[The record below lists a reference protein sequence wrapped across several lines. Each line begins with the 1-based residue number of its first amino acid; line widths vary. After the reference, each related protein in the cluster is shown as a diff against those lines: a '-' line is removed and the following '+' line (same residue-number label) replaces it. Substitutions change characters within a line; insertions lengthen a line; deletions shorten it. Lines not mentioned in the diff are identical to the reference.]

1 MGSRTYRAE
10 AIVLK
15 TLDLG
20 EADRIITLLTRHFG
34 KVNVVAKGIRRPTSR
49 LAGYAEPLSHATY
62 QLARGRELDVLTGA
76 ETRSAYLALRD
87 DLDRIA
93 AGWYVAE
100 VADRS
105 TVERSP
111 AAAVFDLVETALR
124 HLEAGHAPA
133 LVCRWWD
140 LHLLDR
146 TGFRPA
152 LASCARCGGA
162 LREGTNAWSPL
173 DGGAV
178 CTTCIDRSL
187 AGMPALSLRALK
199 SLRYL
204 LASDFAAAARLRIDE
219 ALERELERHLRAFLH
234 HVLDREIASARL
246 IDELTR
252 LPKSDPRSGK
262 ALPEA
267 PGGGAPG
274 RVATL
279 DLAPSASASASRSAR
294 RGDDWT

>member
-20 EADRIITLLTRHFG
+20 EADRILTLLTRHHG
-34 KVNVVAKGIRRPTSR
+34 KVKVVAKGIRRPTSR

-76 ETRSAYLALRD
+76 ESRATYRELRE

-93 AGWYVAE
+93 AGWYIAE
-100 VADRS
+100 IADRT
-105 TVERSP
+105 TVEHAP
-111 AAAVFDLVETALR
+111 AAAAFAVVETALS
-124 HLEAGHAPA
+124 HLEAGHPPA
-133 LVCRWWD
+133 LVCRWAD

-146 TGFRPA
+146 TGFRPE
-152 LASCARCGGA
+152 LLVCARCTGT
-162 LREGTNAWSPL
+162 LQERTNAWSPF

-178 CTTCIDRSL
+178 CTTCVDRSVGGL
-187 AGMPALSLRALK
+187 PALSVRALK

-204 LASDFAAAARLRIDE
+204 LTSDFAAASRLRVDE
-219 ALERELERHLRAFLH
+219 ILERELERHLRAFMQ

-246 IDELTR
+246 IDELAR
-252 LPKSDPRSGK
+252 LPR
-262 ALPEA
+262 
-267 PGGGAPG
+267 
-274 RVATL
+274 RVPVT
-279 DLAPSASASASRSAR
+279 S
-294 RGDDWT
+294 